1 MPQSGPQYSQQ
12 KTVETFSPDW
22 LLMAIVLCLF
32 IFVSVVLPA
41 AFSIREPS
49 GGNYYVENAC
59 LIEFN
64 LTGKNLLQYNLKLDV
79 SITNPN
85 KKCHVYYQQ
94 LQASAS
100 YEGEII
106 ASALLPTFRLE
117 HKKTVVIH
125 PAFGGQSA
133 IGLDDLSVNEFMKQR
148 SDGFFRINV
157 EINAKMIESL
167 GLLTT
172 DEFSASIWCGLTIPL
187 LPSNSSAS
195 GNGGFTRT
203 ECEVKTLI

>member
-1 MPQSGPQYSQQ
+1 MAQSGPQYSQQ

-85 KKCHVYYQQ
+85 KKHHVYYQL
-94 LQASAS
+94 LQASAN

-106 ASALLPTFRLE
+106 GSALL
-117 HKKTVVIH
+117 KKTVVVH

-148 SDGFFRINV
+148 SDGFFRIDV
-157 EINAKMIESL
+157 EINAKMIESF
-167 GLLTT
+167 GLFTT
-172 DEFSASIWCGLTIPL
+172 DEFSAIIWCGLTIP
-187 LPSNSSAS
+187 AAV
-195 GNGGFTRT
+195 
-203 ECEVKTLI
+203 E